1 MKYRSLLTFFVS
13 LNLMFGSSYAALVQ
27 DLQADDEPELIQL
40 YSQNELNM
48 LISDNKHLERVLLD
62 ECQFTKDIEDRAMV
76 LHYPSYLYLWADMN
90 FTNTCVNG
98 DPAVGVRALKLAAEK
113 AMPAALYK
121 LGQLYHDG
129 KYVQK
134 DPELAYRYVYNAAS
148 LKDSKA
154 RIMLVELQLESTGK
168 EIDYENAYNW
178 LFFTVFSKDKDKE
191 RAAML
196 LNRLGDRMPSH
207 IVKRARIKEYN

>member
-27 DLQADDEPELIQL
+27 DLQADDEDHGAGDGQ
-40 YSQNELNM
+40 
-48 LISDNKHLERVLLD
+48 DRGERVLLD

-98 DPAVGVRALKLAAEK
+98 DPAVGVRALKIAAEK

-154 RIMLVELQLESTGK
+154 RIMLVELQLESTDK

-178 LFFTVFSKDKDKE
+178 LFFTVFSKDKDKK

-196 LNRLGDRMPSH
+196 LNRLGDRMPPH